1 VIHKPGLTLVYAPD
15 APRFGNLIMS
25 HSEAGAGN
33 DEFGNQYR
41 DGDTAYR
48 DAFIRSSPR
57 ERMGIYVPDASSGSL
72 PPPASGPHNK
82 PPRDPPDSDA
92 CPSRSA
98 SSSCTCPSRPACC
111 CCTRLGS
118 AEFRGPPSFR

>member
-48 DAFIRSSPR
+48 DAFIRSSPAGADGHLR
-57 ERMGIYVPDASSGSL
+57 SGRQL
-72 PPPASGPHNK
+72 RQLATPGQRA
-82 PPRDPPDSDA
+82 A
-92 CPSRSA
+92 QQA
-98 SSSCTCPSRPACC
+98 AE
-111 CCTRLGS
+111 GS
-118 AEFRGPPSFR
+118 AG